1 MVKAKVTLSID
12 ANTWEQ
18 FKSTYDNASQEVQDL
33 MMSQLDISS
42 IEDVDMVKDK
52 IEELEEEREGLEE
65 DIDKLQA
72 EKQGVE
78 SQLSTAR
85 ATLEKLERE
94 EAEESDV
101 LARFK
106 RNSRENKFPDDW
118 RKASDIPMRWVEDTK
133 KTREELFRIYE
144 NGGEEA

>member
-1 MVKAKVTLSID
+1 
-12 ANTWEQ
+12 
-18 FKSTYDNASQEVQDL
+18 

-94 EAEESDV
+94 EADESDG
-101 LARFK
+101 LATFK
-106 RNSRENKFPDDW
+106 ENCSEGTFPNEWRKPDD
-118 RKASDIPMRWVEDTK
+118 IPSFWIDETGK
-133 KTREELFRIYE
+133 NREELFRIYE